1 MSDNIFTRSSLENT
15 DIQTLPLYILNTLVS
30 TTLLIFKTIKG
41 LMQKKYALLDNELC
55 YTYNECFDLDKGACV
70 T

>member
-1 MSDNIFTRSSLENT
+1 MLSLT
-15 DIQTLPLYILNTLVS
+15 LYILNTLVS

-55 YTYNECFDLDKGACV
+55 YTYNESFDLDKGACV